1 MAFRNTSKTNLI
13 IIMIGGLKNLYL
25 FNIIIIV
32 VPLKATKPEIKQPV
46 SATSPDTKRTQ
57 WNAIQKAIS
66 SSSRRQ
72 KHPSQKA
79 SLTSDRLKR
88 LRCGSYY
95 QDTVCTL
102 GEDPE
107 PREPVEL
114 RMLMVS
120 DV

>member
-1 MAFRNTSKTNLI
+1 
-13 IIMIGGLKNLYL
+13 MIGGLKNLYL

-32 VPLKATKPEIKQPV
+32 VPLKATKPEIKQPMG
-46 SATSPDTKRTQ
+46 STSSVPKRTQ
-57 WNAIQKAIS
+57 WKAIQKAIS

-72 KHPSQKA
+72 KPA
-79 SLTSDRLKR
+79 
-88 LRCGSYY
+88 
-95 QDTVCTL
+95 
-102 GEDPE
+102 E